1 MAVWFNCAVDCF
13 MGFISLIARHVDTW
27 IGELPGGGELVVLE
41 RYFLN
46 SLHGVGFE
54 SEKGSN
60 VSFLSLDGQWRVLG
74 I

>member
-1 MAVWFNCAVDCF
+1 MAVWFNCTADCF
-13 MGFISLIARHVDTW
+13 MGFVSLIARHVGAC
-27 IGELPGGGELVVLE
+27 IGELLGGNLVVLE

-54 SEKGSN
+54 FEMGSN